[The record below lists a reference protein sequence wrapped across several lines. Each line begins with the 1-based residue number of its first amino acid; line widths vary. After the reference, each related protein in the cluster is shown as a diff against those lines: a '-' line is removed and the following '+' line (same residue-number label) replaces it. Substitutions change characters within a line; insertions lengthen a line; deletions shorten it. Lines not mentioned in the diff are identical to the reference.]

1 MSEVLEGKLFR
12 IIRFFKNKNNNYN
25 KNPKY
30 TEDKIKRIEEV
41 LTEELING
49 LLYNPRLKERVINP
63 LSKYYNI
70 LDRDAMENKTQGGKY
85 SYQLEHLER
94 AFSELCSYIMEKNI
108 KGENLGF
115 AVHFIKYIILR
126 EYQFNNKEPG
136 ELYDINSEIKSLE
149 DILKEVYEVDFSEI
163 KEALNKINNGGGS
176 NIRRETKDSILRE
189 VFVNVL
195 RNTINGLTTKPKKNI
210 RFKNNRGGI
219 LKGGFYNSKVNI
231 NNSLVDKSMTTYQE
245 DGDPYN
251 QVENYLGLEGFYSE
265 YFYLL

>member
-49 LLYNPRLKERVINP
+49 LLYDQRLRERVINP

-70 LDRDAMENKTQGGKY
+70 LDRDAMENKTQGKEH
-85 SYQLEHLER
+85 SYQLEHLEK
-94 AFSELCSYIMEKNI
+94 AFSELCSYIKEKNV

-115 AVHFIKYIILR
+115 AVHFTKYIILK
-126 EYQFNNKEPG
+126 EYQFNNKEPE
-136 ELYDINSEIKSLE
+136 ELYDINSEIKGLE
-149 DILKEVYEVDFSEI
+149 SILKEIYDVDFPWIE
-163 KEALNKINNGGGS
+163 EAVNGINKVRGS
-176 NIRRETKDSILRE
+176 NAGGVKDNTLRR

-195 RNTINGLTTKPKKNI
+195 RNVLNKLTTQPKDNNG
-210 RFKNNRGGI
+210 FKNNRDRTV
-219 LKGGFYNSKVNI
+219 KGGSYDKINI
-231 NNSLVDKSMTTYQE
+231 NNSLIDKSMTTYQ
-245 DGDPYN
+245 GKNDPYN